1 MRTAEQPAP
10 LAISDATAPT
20 GDARAGAAE
29 EWRSV
34 RPVPAGPASVL
45 RRRLGSSP
53 IPANAV
59 GAVAIYFYFNFV
71 DPLAANPTPTMLRPF
86 VVFVSVTTTLLTAAW
101 YFGRRFFG
109 PVITWR
115 QRLRSGAD
123 VHRVPEELRRR
134 ALNAPLVNATLSAV
148 SWTLAGIIYVPY
160 LAWVGVPALD
170 ILRTFVGIVLVGGP
184 ITTALAFLLSEFH
197 WRQEIP
203 VFFPYGR
210 IDRDGAFRVPILLRL
225 GGTFLV
231 TSVMPLVL
239 MLIADVTLLRR
250 VGPAV
255 GADVR
260 TLVRTQLFI
269 ALVTGIASVAMALLV
284 ARFINRPVQA
294 LRAAM
299 ARVATG
305 DLEARVPVRSTDEL
319 GELIEH
325 FNAMVEDLRQGER
338 LREIFGRYVSPVVAR
353 QAFERGI
360 ALGGEVVRATAMF
373 VDLRGF
379 TAMTERA
386 TPAHVVE
393 VLNEYY
399 ALVERVCEEHAGVLT
414 QFLGDG
420 VVVVF
425 GAPLRPLHDH
435 ALEAVRAAVALQ
447 RALAERNAAHPDEPL
462 VAGVGICTG
471 DMIAGNVGAGDR
483 VTYTIVGD
491 AVNQAARLQVKTRD
505 LGASILITEST
516 CRALGPADSLALQP
530 RGAVALKGIAAPV
543 EVYAVEVSPS

>member
-1 MRTAEQPAP
+1 MRTAEQHAP
-10 LAISDATAPT
+10 VAIGDAAMAS
-20 GDARAGAAE
+20 GDARAAAA

-34 RPVPAGPASVL
+34 APVPAGPASAL

-59 GAVAIYFYFNFV
+59 GAVVVYFYFTFV
-71 DPLAANPTPTMLRPF
+71 DPLASNFTRDKLRPF
-86 VVFVSVTTTLLTAAW
+86 FVFISVTTTLLLANW

-115 QRLRSGAD
+115 RRLRSGAD
-123 VHRVPEELRRR
+123 AERVPEELRRR
-134 ALNAPLVNATLSAV
+134 ALNAPLVNATLSAAG
-148 SWTLAGIIYVPY
+148 WTLAGIFYVPY
-160 LAWVGVPALD
+160 LAWVGVPARD
-170 ILRTFVGIVLVGGP
+170 ILRTFTGIVFVGGP
-184 ITTALAFLLSEFH
+184 ITSALAFLLSEFH

-210 IDRDGAFRVPILLRL
+210 IDRDGAFRVPIRLRL
-225 GGTFLV
+225 GATFLV
-231 TSVMPLVL
+231 TSVMPLLL
-239 MLIADVTLLRR
+239 MLVADVTLLRR

-255 GADVR
+255 GEEVR
-260 TLVRTQLFI
+260 TLLRTQVFI
-269 ALVTGIASVAMALLV
+269 AIATGVASVAMAFLV

-305 DLEARVPVRSTDEL
+305 DLDARVPVRSTDEL

-325 FNAMVEDLRQGER
+325 FNTMVGDLRQAER
-338 LREIFGRYVSPVVAR
+338 VREIFGRYVSPVVAR

-360 ALGGEVVRATAMF
+360 ALGGEVVHATAMF

-386 TPAHVVE
+386 MPAHVVG

-399 ALVERVCEEHAGVLT
+399 ALVERVCEEHGGVIT

-425 GAPLRPLHDH
+425 GAPLRPLRDH
-435 ALEAVRAAVALQ
+435 ALQAVQAAVALQ
-447 RALAERNAAHPDEPL
+447 RALTARNTTHRDEPL
-462 VAGVGICTG
+462 VAGVGICSG

-505 LGASILITEST
+505 LGASILITDST
-516 CRALGPADSLALQP
+516 ARALGLASGIALRS

-543 EVYAVEVSPS
+543 EVYAVDVA

>member
-1 MRTAEQPAP
+1 MILRAMRTAEQPAP

-53 IPANAV
+53 IPANAL
-59 GAVAIYFYFNFV
+59 GAVVIYFYFNFV
-71 DPLAANPTPTMLRPF
+71 DPLAANPTPSMLRPF
-86 VVFVSVTTTLLTAAW
+86 VVFVSVTTTLLAAAW
-101 YFGRRFFG
+101 YFGRRFFA

-225 GGTFLV
+225 GGTFLM

-260 TLVRTQLFI
+260 TL
-269 ALVTGIASVAMALLV
+269 
-284 ARFINRPVQA
+284 
-294 LRAAM
+294 
-299 ARVATG
+299 
-305 DLEARVPVRSTDEL
+305 
-319 GELIEH
+319 
-325 FNAMVEDLRQGER
+325 
-338 LREIFGRYVSPVVAR
+338 
-353 QAFERGI
+353 
-360 ALGGEVVRATAMF
+360 
-373 VDLRGF
+373 
-379 TAMTERA
+379 
-386 TPAHVVE
+386 
-393 VLNEYY
+393 
-399 ALVERVCEEHAGVLT
+399 
-414 QFLGDG
+414 
-420 VVVVF
+420 
-425 GAPLRPLHDH
+425 
-435 ALEAVRAAVALQ
+435 
-447 RALAERNAAHPDEPL
+447 
-462 VAGVGICTG
+462 
-471 DMIAGNVGAGDR
+471 
-483 VTYTIVGD
+483 
-491 AVNQAARLQVKTRD
+491 
-505 LGASILITEST
+505 
-516 CRALGPADSLALQP
+516 
-530 RGAVALKGIAAPV
+530 
-543 EVYAVEVSPS
+543 